1 MNASNSQGEVL
12 IYCGPSGSG
21 KTRLITDLECLGL
34 KSPTLNAGYMLHY
47 HYVFDV
53 GIGKY
58 RLESWIGRL
67 PRSNTKGSQD
77 IFVDGVIEPL
87 SYISSDKLIV
97 DADDRL
103 SENELALLSLQYS
116 DQYKPQHIDKSKLET
131 SDHRYIFH
139 HLPDLIALSK
149 DQNSGYQVTGIIQSE
164 ITPLGYGIRCY
175 NFNEIHQNNLSKV
188 RTAMII
194 NVEDVPSV
202 LDRMRNMG
210 YTARVI
216 ALKPD
221 IRITEILLRER
232 GEAGFEKRI
241 LDNKRV
247 YNFMKNDSN
256 WLESVARGEILEILI
271 QSLTVDRGMRIY
283 DSIRNRYVK
292 IHPRQAFGFDCDGHL
307 VITDR
312 DLELLSDYEK
322 GLVRALLVLTELF
335 PEQQYGEMEVCQK
348 YTDLV
353 AQMNCEYSGV
363 LLKELITLIL
373 SPVIRDRYVD
383 FRIRYSMFETKLL
396 TNLNFSEQNY

>member
-21 KTRLITDLECLGL
+21 KTKLITDLEHLGL
-34 KSPTLNAGYMLHY
+34 ESPTLNAGYMLHY

-116 DQYKPQHIDKSKLET
+116 DQYKPQYIDKSKLET

-149 DQNSGYQVTGIIQSE
+149 DQNSGYKVTGIIQSE

-202 LDRMRNMG
+202 LDTMRNMG

-221 IRITEILLRER
+221 IRITEILLSER

-241 LDNKRV
+241 LDNIRV

-256 WLESVARGEILEILI
+256 WLESVARGEILEISI
-271 QSLTVDRGMRIY
+271 QSLVADRIMTIY
-283 DSIRNRYVK
+283 DSTANRRVE
-292 IHPRQAFGFDCDGHL
+292 IHAGQVISLDGDMG
-307 VITDR
+307 VVVTDR
-312 DLELLSDYEK
+312 DSEILSDYEK
-322 GLVRALLVLTELF
+322 GLVQVLSVLTELF
-335 PEQQYGEMEVCQK
+335 PKQLYGELEVSQK
-348 YTDLV
+348 YSDLV
-353 AQMNCEYSGV
+353 ALMNCEYS
-363 LLKELITLIL
+363 
-373 SPVIRDRYVD
+373 
-383 FRIRYSMFETKLL
+383 
-396 TNLNFSEQNY
+396 